1 MVRSGGNFRWR
12 TKIIALTLCSL
23 MFLGCGA
30 AYGASLEEMLQQTR
44 QKISQIKQQQQNKQ
58 EQIKEYTGEA
68 DALDQQIA
76 QKNREIS
83 GLRSQLDAALAKLAQ
98 NERAIAV
105 AEEELQ
111 ECTDELHK
119 RVRGM
124 YINGNVH
131 YAEVLLASSSFGEFL
146 NRYEMLKRVVDR
158 DVDIVNEVEARKQEL
173 ENMRRTLASQKE
185 NIAALVRQQE
195 SARQELASRSAQK
208 KQVVA
213 QAKSDMSKHQA
224 EVDRL
229 ERQEEDII
237 RRIAQQSMS
246 SGQPVATGA
255 YCWPT
260 PSCTSVSS
268 SFGYRTHPILKT
280 SRLHSGID
288 IPAASGSTVV
298 ATQGGRVINASYMSG
313 YGNVVMI
320 DHGGGV
326 VSLYAHLSAQLVG
339 NGAVVSKG
347 QAIGR
352 VGSTGMSTGPHLHF
366 EMRVNGSAVNPR
378 NYV

>member
-1 MVRSGGNFRWR
+1 MRSVGNSSWK
-12 TKIIALTLCSL
+12 TKFIALTLGTV
-23 MFLGCGA
+23 MVLGCGT
-30 AYGASLEEMLQQTR
+30 AYGASLQELLQQTR
-44 QKISQIKQQQQNKQ
+44 QKISQIKQQQEDKQ
-58 EQIKEYTGEA
+58 EQIKDFTSEA
-68 DALDQQIA
+68 AVLDQQIA

-83 GLRSQLDAALAKLAQ
+83 GLRAQLDVAMAKLAR
-98 NERAIAV
+98 NEREIAV

-111 ECTDELHK
+111 KSTDELHK

-124 YINGNVH
+124 YINGNVQ
-131 YAEVLLASSSFGEFL
+131 YIEVLLASSSFGEFL

-158 DVDIVNEVEARKQEL
+158 DVGIVKEVEARKQEL
-173 ENMRRTLASQKE
+173 ENMRQALAKQKE
-185 NIAALVRQQE
+185 NIAALMRQQE
-195 SARQELASRSAQK
+195 AARQELASRSAQK

-213 QAKSDMSKHQA
+213 QAKQDMTKYQA
-224 EVDRL
+224 EIDRL

-237 RRIAQQSMS
+237 RRISMQSMS

-255 YCWPT
+255 YCWPL
-260 PSCTSVSS
+260 PGHTSISS
-268 SFGYRTHPILKT
+268 PFGYRTHPILKT

-288 IPAASGSTVV
+288 IPAPTGTTVL
-298 ATQGGRVINASYMSG
+298 ATQGGRVINTSYMSG

-326 VSLYAHLSAQLVG
+326 VSLYAHLSAHLVG
-339 NGAVVSKG
+339 NGAVVAKG
-347 QAIGR
+347 QAIAR

>member
-1 MVRSGGNFRWR
+1 MRSVGNSGWKTKFIAFTLVTVMV
-12 TKIIALTLCSL
+12 LE
-23 MFLGCGA
+23 CGT
-30 AYGASLEEMLQQTR
+30 AYGASLQELLQQTR
-44 QKISQIKQQQQNKQ
+44 QKISQIKQQQEDKQ
-58 EQIKEYTGEA
+58 EQIKDFTSEA
-68 DALDQQIA
+68 AVLDQQIA

-83 GLRSQLDAALAKLAQ
+83 GLRSKLDVAMAKLSQ
-98 NERAIAV
+98 NQREIAV

-111 ECTDELHK
+111 ESTDELHK

-124 YINGNVH
+124 YINGNVQ
-131 YAEVLLASSSFGEFL
+131 YIEVLLASSSFGEFL

-158 DVDIVNEVEARKQEL
+158 DVGIVKEVEARKQEL
-173 ENMRRTLASQKE
+173 ENMRQALAKQKE
-185 NIAALVRQQE
+185 NIAALMRQQE
-195 SARQELASRSAQK
+195 SARQELASRSVQK

-213 QAKSDMSKHQA
+213 QAKQDMTKYQA

-237 RRIAQQSMS
+237 RRISMQSVS

-255 YCWPT
+255 YSWPV
-260 PSCTSVSS
+260 PGHTSISS
-268 SFGYRTHPILKT
+268 PFGYRTHPILKT

-288 IPAASGSTVV
+288 IPAPTGATVL

-326 VSLYAHLSAQLVG
+326 VSLYAHLSAHLVG
-339 NGAVVSKG
+339 NGAVVAKG
-347 QAIGR
+347 QAIAR